1 MLRRIECGK
10 EGEDLHACIV
20 SDFSG
25 IIDGVG
31 EMGWID
37 KQASLRYPDNR
48 EYLGSLIGYP
58 LANRACNTSYHIY
71 VFPQRFPC
79 RTPES
84 MLSFLHESP
93 MMASRLSSILPFLYC
108 SSYPSRIPC
117 QPPPHPPQSQSPV
130 LTDQYANPYP
140 QEINPQSNQLLAMM
154 RFLEIR
160 ETWSGNGN
168 GVKTLRGDCDL
179 LVGA

>member
-31 EMGWID
+31 DMGWID
-37 KQASLRYPDNR
+37 KQASLRYPDQR

-58 LANRACNTSYHIY
+58 LANRACNKPYHIY

-84 MLSFLHESP
+84 MLSFLHKSP
-93 MMASRLSSILPFLYC
+93 MMASRLSSILSFLHC

-117 QPPPHPPQSQSPV
+117 QSPPPALPIACPNRP
-130 LTDQYANPYP
+130 YANPDP
-140 QEINPQSNQLLAMM
+140 QEINPQSNQLLAVTST
-154 RFLEIR
+154 LSIPSPKDPSHNSSCDDEIP
-160 ETWSGNGN
+160 
-168 GVKTLRGDCDL
+168 
-179 LVGA
+179 